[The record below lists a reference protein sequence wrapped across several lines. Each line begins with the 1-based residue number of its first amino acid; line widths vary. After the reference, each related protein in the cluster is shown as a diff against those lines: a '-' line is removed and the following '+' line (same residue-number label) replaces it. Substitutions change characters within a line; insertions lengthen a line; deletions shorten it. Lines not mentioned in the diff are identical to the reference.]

1 MILTV
6 LSLPLTL
13 PNCLTDP
20 SPGSMTPLSTRR
32 DIHTARTVKHPA
44 PPLHP
49 RSPAHTLPRNAT
61 ITIADSAT
69 DTGTRQRDNGDRTAG
84 NPDQPCV
91 AARRGLVKAPRA
103 GSDGRTN
110 PLHHRLLYTDSRS
123 WAATHTRTA
132 GTDRVLSTRAEPHIS
147 ERRFADAT
155 MVTWGACSCTQGH
168 GATVSDGAL

>member
-1 MILTV
+1 M
-6 LSLPLTL
+6 TL

-69 DTGTRQRDNGDRTAG
+69 DTGTWQRDNGDRTAG

-155 MVTWGACSCTQGH
+155 MVTWGVCSCTQGH

>member
-1 MILTV
+1 MT
-6 LSLPLTL
+6 P
-13 PNCLTDP
+13 
-20 SPGSMTPLSTRR
+20 MTPLSTRR
-32 DIHTARTVKHPA
+32 DFHTARTVKHPA

-69 DTGTRQRDNGDRTAG
+69 DTGTWQRDNGDRTAG